1 MTHVTTQL
9 KTLKSPVALY
19 SKSLKCNLGI
29 FLIFFLIRLRYRP
42 FSIGEIVSHVLW
54 PLALEPAP
62 SSTRSCLHIQ
72 GEIISHVL
80 KPLKRFDT
88 LFLYQKTERVARPQ
102 TPGGNCTGSRLAA
115 LGLCNYG
122 GLIDTLFTDVEGVV

>member
-88 LFLYQKTERVARPQ
+88 LFLYRKTERVVKVSVLVWLGWPPPPAA
-102 TPGGNCTGSRLAA
+102 AA
-115 LGLCNYG
+115 LVLSE
-122 GLIDTLFTDVEGVV
+122 TTDAGR